1 MRISVITISG
11 IPKTSTVLTNPN
23 FFLIEAF

>member
-23 FFLIEAF
+23 FFSD

>member
-11 IPKTSTVLTNPN
+11 IPKTSTVLTSPR
-23 FFLIEAF
+23 FFPD